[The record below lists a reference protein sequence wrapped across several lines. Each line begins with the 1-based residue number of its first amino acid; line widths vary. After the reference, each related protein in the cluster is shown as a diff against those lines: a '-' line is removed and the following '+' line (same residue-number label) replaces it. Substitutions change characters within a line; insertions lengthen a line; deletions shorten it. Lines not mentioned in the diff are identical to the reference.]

1 MIHFPPL
8 RTKRLNVQ
16 MRELTIQQ
24 AIDLAAT
31 PPKKHETAT
40 QALLKFVVEESA
52 GPAENPLAWT
62 VEERMMAVA
71 YYLSCVSEDSADFSV
86 GDAKFTDFLL
96 TGRDTAPDA
105 VEAGWACGSDWHLH
119 QVNGAQAL
127 AMEAVCA
134 SRWDWVVADMAVRM
148 RPADETSPPPDAI
161 KDPESFGEWLTAR
174 MQDVRHLPE
183 SEFSELFVLMNMAA
197 DKARHLFHVEVDA
210 EGYFALAGKG
220 GDQPVAARFPV
231 SAAIL
236 DLTRSFCDQ
245 PPEQR
250 AEPEP
255 ALRNP
260 AAAGP
265 RDAHERGQGNP

>member
-16 MRELTIQQ
+16 LRELTIQQ

-31 PPKKHETAT
+31 PLKKHETAT

-52 GPAENPLAWT
+52 GAASNPLAWT

-71 YYLSCVSEDSADFSV
+71 HYLSCVSEESADFSV
-86 GDAKFTDFLL
+86 GDARFTDFVLF
-96 TGRDTAPDA
+96 GRDTAPDA
-105 VEAGWACGSDWHLH
+105 VEAGLACGSDWHMH

-127 AMEAVCA
+127 AMEAVCT

-148 RPADETSPPPDAI
+148 RPTDETQPPPDAI
-161 KDPESFGEWLTAR
+161 EDPEAFGDWLTAR
-174 MQDVRHLPE
+174 MQDVRSLPE
-183 SEFSELFVLMNMAA
+183 SDFSELFVLMTMAA
-197 DKARHLFHVEVDA
+197 DKARHLFSIDVDA
-210 EGYFALAGKG
+210 EGYFAWAGKG

-250 AEPEP
+250 RAPEP
-255 ALRNP
+255 ALQHP
-260 AAAGP
+260 AAAGT
-265 RDAHERGQGNP
+265 RDADERGQGVS